1 MICPFC
7 GQANIEGEDF
17 CSHCEQP
24 LVGDESMPTSS
35 SVEQNLLRE
44 TVIGIATAPPIIV
57 QPERPVAEVLELLV
71 DHAIGCVV
79 VADGDTPVGIF
90 SERDALLR
98 IGARVESLRDQ
109 PVSRFMTAPPETL
122 DGDAPIAFALHMMNI
137 GGYRHL
143 PVMNAGRIVGVVSIR
158 DILQYLAGQLLAPR
172 GI

>member
-17 CSHCEQP
+17 CLHCEQP
-24 LVGDESMPTSS
+24 LVGEESLPGTSS
-35 SVEQNLLRE
+35 MERNLLHE

-57 QPERPVAEVLELLV
+57 DRDRPVGEVLELLV

-79 VADGDTPVGIF
+79 VADGDVPVGIF

-122 DGDAPIAFALHMMNI
+122 DAEAPIAFALHMMNI
-137 GGYRHL
+137 GGFRHL

-172 GI
+172 EA

>member
-1 MICPFC
+1 MMCPFC

-17 CSHCEQP
+17 CTHCEQP
-24 LVGDESMPTSS
+24 LIGDDALPACS
-35 SVEQNLLRE
+35 SVEQNLLHE

-57 QPERPVAEVLELLV
+57 DRHRAVGEVLELLV

-79 VADGDTPVGIF
+79 VADGESPVGIF

-98 IGARVESLRDQ
+98 IGARVESLRDE

-122 DGDAPIAFALHMMNI
+122 DAEAPIAFALHMMNI

-158 DILQYLAGQLLAPR
+158 DILQYLARQLLVGREA
-172 GI
+172 